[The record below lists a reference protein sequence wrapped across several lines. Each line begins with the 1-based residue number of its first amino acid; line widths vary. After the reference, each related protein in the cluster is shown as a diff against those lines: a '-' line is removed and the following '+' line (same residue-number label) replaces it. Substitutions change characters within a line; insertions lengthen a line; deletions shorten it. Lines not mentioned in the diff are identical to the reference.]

1 MCTVTIVATGSGVRV
16 ACNRD
21 EQRTR
26 PVALPPLAR
35 ATPAGTLV
43 YPVDPVSGG
52 TWIGASDRG
61 FAAVLLNR
69 CLVVRRETRRQ
80 LVSRGAIVPALLAAG
95 SFAAALS
102 AARAMDCGAFEPF
115 TVVVFDRDRAVAF
128 TPRGDRCAETTCS
141 FDAPLLFT
149 SSSLGDH
156 VVAPPRRALFEA
168 MVLRARDP
176 LGGQRRFHRHQWHAA
191 PHLSVLMTRADAA
204 TVSRT
209 TIDLSDGG
217 LRMAYA
223 PAPQTR
229 VGRGFQPRR
238 RAPDKGGP

>member
-1 MCTVTIVATGSGVRV
+1 MCTITIVATGSGVRV

-43 YPVDPVSGG
+43 YPVDSVSGG

-69 CLVVRRETRRQ
+69 RPVVRPVPRRRRA
-80 LVSRGAIVPALLAAG
+80 SRGAIVPALLASG
-95 SFAAALS
+95 SFTAALS
-102 AARAMDCGAFEPF
+102 TARALDCGAFDLF

-141 FDAPLLFT
+141 FETPLLFT

-156 VVAPPRRALFEA
+156 VVAPPRSALFEA

-176 LGGQRRFHRHQWHAA
+176 LAGQRRFHRHQWHAA
-191 PHLSVLMTRADAA
+191 PHLSVLMAREDAA

-217 LRMAYA
+217 LRMAYV
-223 PAPQTR
+223 PAPQNTCR
-229 VGRGFQPRR
+229 ARLSASLRR
-238 RAPDKGGP
+238 P